1 MTPSL
6 IEQVTGVTDV
16 NTSIALSDREYFP
29 EYSLARF
36 QNYSEGSNYSY
47 DALGFS
53 TGHLAN
59 SDVYYS
65 PLGEFSCPSCA
76 MSRNVVSYTENYG
89 NFQPRFQFA
98 NFA

>member
-1 MTPSL
+1 MTSL
-6 IEQVTGVTDV
+6 IEQITGVSDV
-16 NTSIALSDREYFP
+16 NTSIASSDREFYP
-29 EYSLARF
+29 EYSLAGF
-36 QNYSEGSNYSY
+36 QQYSEGSNYSH
-47 DALGFS
+47 DSLGFS

-59 SDVYYS
+59 SDIYYS

-76 MSRNVVSYTENYG
+76 MSRNVVSFTESYG